1 MEDVDS
7 EEFINGYIRRLTYHE
22 FYNNYEEI
30 GGLVYAGNKIFIP
43 TAWR

>member
-1 MEDVDS
+1 MNILLKRNTKFDVYMEDVDS

-30 GGLVYAGNKIFIP
+30 GG
-43 TAWR
+43 